1 MPLEKQSLNNFL
13 PNGFETLNQEG
24 YKENFSEDKIAT
36 GYEKDVPDIVSG
48 PNLNNLIDVVGK
60 NTNTLNNYV
69 EYLNGM
75 PIANVPTVN
84 TNGQLDYMNLDDK
97 LTKKQITN
105 CILEIPQRIK
115 LELNN
120 GVLTLKAGSEVII
133 PNGFEEDGVTP
144 KFNYVTVS
152 NNLTFSNFGANG
164 DYIIIATN
172 SSTHWKLLK
181 QSASGSSDPQTTGSF
196 YYDVSKNLLKDYTNS
211 GAVYNVGLP
220 IAIVNHVDGLI
231 KEVKQVFNGFGYI
244 GGTYWVDK
252 GVKCLIPNGRNADG
266 TLKNIEYI
274 NEKLCMETISATWS
288 AIRMLF
294 LSPNYNTGIFR
305 QIASVYYEQEEE
317 PPIDDV
323 QNTLWYKPS
332 ENIFRYSN
340 NQSSWAYINMPTC
353 YLGDFYVEKGILTS
367 LKPKETFRALD
378 YNDKYII
385 SGFNMPSNKYID
397 LTLGASNSRYVAPAN
412 GWFYVAKKTNIST
425 HTYLDLVNET
435 STLALRSNSNGSTS
449 TVSAIYMPAKKGD
462 TVRCS
467 YNLTGETTVFR
478 FIYAEGEI

>member
-75 PIANVPTVN
+75 PINNVPTVN

-133 PNGFEEDGVTP
+133 PDGFEDDGVTP

-152 NNLTFSNFGANG
+152 NNLTFSNLGTNG
-164 DYIIIATN
+164 DFVLVAT
-172 SSTHWKLLK
+172 SSGTYWKLLS
-181 QSASGSSDPQTTGSF
+181 QCASGSSDPQKAGSF

-211 GAVYNVGLP
+211 GASYNVGLP

-231 KEVKQVFNGFGYI
+231 KEVKQVFNGMGYI
-244 GGTYWVDK
+244 GSTLWVDK
-252 GVKCLIPNGRNADG
+252 GVKGLAPNGRNEDG
-266 TLKNIEYI
+266 TLNNTIIDYKKLYTRTFTSGSSAPIWFAIQFSGISDISTSNYKYNEKENRVQKISTGEFMSSTILAGSYVRASDGSITSFKPIDIPINIANNSQIDGSWVSKNIQLAKDVTYPKTTSIEYD
-274 NEKLCMETISATWS
+274 
-288 AIRMLF
+288 
-294 LSPNYNTGIFR
+294 LSEYLPNDNYNYMVMFQGNVSSTSSTGKCSLQLLSQSISTTN
-305 QIASVYYEQEEE
+305 ICSVYGANDLGSGTIQL
-317 PPIDDV
+317 PIGTDNKITV
-323 QNTLWYKPS
+323 NANS
-332 ENIFRYSN
+332 EYVGMFSLIARGYRRLGN
-340 NQSSWAYINMPTC
+340 NS
-353 YLGDFYVEKGILTS
+353 
-367 LKPKETFRALD
+367 
-378 YNDKYII
+378 
-385 SGFNMPSNKYID
+385 
-397 LTLGASNSRYVAPAN
+397 
-412 GWFYVAKKTNIST
+412 
-425 HTYLDLVNET
+425 
-435 STLALRSNSNGSTS
+435 
-449 TVSAIYMPAKKGD
+449 
-462 TVRCS
+462 
-467 YNLTGETTVFR
+467 
-478 FIYAEGEI
+478 